1 MFDKNGVTLYT
12 GSTKTLFEIQN
23 SKAAYERMLTAFDNN
38 QIIDEEFLKEIQ
50 MTLTNGTCHHKI
62 KKTIYR

>member
-12 GSTKTLFEIQN
+12 GSTNTLFEIQN

-50 MTLTNGTCHHKI
+50 MTLINGTCHHKI
-62 KKTIYR
+62 KKTI

>member
-23 SKAAYERMLTAFDNN
+23 SKTAYERMLTAFDNN

-50 MTLTNGTCHHKI
+50 MTLTNGTCQHKI
-62 KKTIYR
+62 KKMIYR